1 MSVIYITTPPPP
13 RHRWHLFCFHFRFV
27 ARNSNYMS
35 RHLLSK
41 FSIIFESDEAG
52 KEEEEEEEEEG
63 EERIKSTKIQ
73 NVGVAP

>member
-1 MSVIYITTPPPP
+1 M
-13 RHRWHLFCFHFRFV
+13 

-52 KEEEEEEEEEG
+52 KEEEEG